1 MTLYT
6 VYEPPGEARD
16 LQDQADKLAFI
27 KEGFS
32 WPALFVP
39 GLWLL
44 YQRMWIELIAFLFSF
59 ALLAW
64 VFGPTDQGQVL
75 LGWTSLALI
84 VLFAFEANDLRRA
97 ALERSGY
104 KQVGTAVGPVR
115 DAAEL
120 AFFQSW
126 LPRQE
131 KGRQPVPVSVR
142 AGNADLPAP
151 KTSGEAEGVI
161 GLFPQP

>member
-1 MTLYT
+1 VTLYT

-44 YQRMWIELIAFLFSF
+44 YQRMWIELIAFLFFF
-59 ALLAW
+59 A
-64 VFGPTDQGQVL
+64 
-75 LGWTSLALI
+75 
-84 VLFAFEANDLRRA
+84 
-97 ALERSGY
+97 
-104 KQVGTAVGPVR
+104 GTAVGPVR